1 MPFTSYADLQTSV
14 ASWLKR
20 TNLNSSIPDFIAL
33 AESKL
38 NNRLRVR
45 QMRTSFSV
53 TPTQPFI
60 TLPGNYQEAIKLKYG
75 TTSLDFLSENLAS
88 DDMNQNCDVTQYTIA
103 GNQIWL
109 LGFIDSTSKFTMSYY
124 AAIEALSTTNTSNW
138 LLEDAPNIY
147 LYASLMAAE
156 PFIKNDQ
163 RLAIWGALLK
173 EALDDIESNDDAG
186 QHSGSSLTMRA
197 G

>member
-45 QMRTSFSV
+45 QMRTSLSV

-60 TLPGNYQEAIKLKYG
+60 TLPGNYQEAIKLTYG
-75 TTSLDFLSENLAS
+75 TTPLDFLSENLATP
-88 DDMNQNCDVTQYTIA
+88 DMNQNCDVTQYTIS

-109 LGFIDSTSKFTMSYY
+109 LGFIDSKSKFTMAYY
-124 AAIEALSTTNTSNW
+124 AAIESLSTTNPSNW
-138 LLEDAPNIY
+138 LLQDAPNIY

-173 EALDDIESNDDAG
+173 EALDDIESNDDSG

>member
-1 MPFTSYADLQTSV
+1 MPFISYADLQTSV
-14 ASWLKR
+14 GRWLKR
-20 TNLNSSIPDFIAL
+20 TNLNDSIPDFIAL
-33 AESKL
+33 AEVKL

-60 TLPGNYQEAIKLKYG
+60 TLPGNYQEAIKLTYG
-75 TTSLDFLSENLAS
+75 TTALDFLSENLATI
-88 DDMNQNCDVTQYTIA
+88 DMNQNCDVTQYTIA

-109 LGFIDSTSKFTMSYY
+109 LGVIDSTSKFTMSYY

-147 LYASLMAAE
+147 LYAALIEAE

-163 RLAIWGALLK
+163 RIAMWVQMLQS
-173 EALDDIESNDDAG
+173 ALDDIESNDDSG

>member
-1 MPFTSYADLQTSV
+1 
-14 ASWLKR
+14 
-20 TNLNSSIPDFIAL
+20 LNDSIPDFIAL
-33 AESKL
+33 AEVKL

-60 TLPGNYQEAIKLKYG
+60 TLPGNYQEAIKLTYG
-75 TTSLDFLSENLAS
+75 TTPLDFLSENLATP
-88 DDMNQNCDVTQYTIA
+88 DMNQNCDVTQYTIA

-109 LGFIDSTSKFTMSYY
+109 LGVIDSTSKFIMSYY
-124 AAIEALSTTNTSNW
+124 AAIEALSTSNTSNW

-147 LYASLMAAE
+147 LYASLIEAE

-163 RLAIWGALLK
+163 RLAVWVQMLQS
-173 EALDDIESNDDAG
+173 ALDDIESNDDSG